1 MARLSLFIYGMQ
13 TASPSPNSLFSPRVA
28 GYGGGGGG
36 AQITAKE
43 TFAASDGAAERELF
57 PTDAH
62 LLTGEGPPTLSK
74 LWKGKW
80 QVRLASSPSEALFS
94 HNCQAEH
101 TPILKSFLQL

>member
-57 PTDAH
+57 PKRRS
-62 LLTGEGPPTLSK
+62 PPDRGGAANSL
-74 LWKGKW
+74 
-80 QVRLASSPSEALFS
+80 
-94 HNCQAEH
+94 
-101 TPILKSFLQL
+101 